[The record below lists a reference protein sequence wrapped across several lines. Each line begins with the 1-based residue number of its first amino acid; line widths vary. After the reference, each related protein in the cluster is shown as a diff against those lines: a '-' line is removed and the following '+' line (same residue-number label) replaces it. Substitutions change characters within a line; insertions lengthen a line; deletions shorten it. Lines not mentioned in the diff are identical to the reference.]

1 MATMKAARS
10 SLECRLFIE
19 LNVCACGQTPGELA
33 HRLVSRDDRLVALY
47 EGNCARCGRSLEYA
61 FPLADEIVAADKF
74 GGREPSQL
82 IDAGQFL
89 RESDRAARR
98 VADSLAPESLY
109 WLGRA
114 IACLEEVLKWI
125 PEGEERLPASAFFT
139 EDGLRGSREEPG
151 RFRRPRLVAVLAA
164 YQEQLALARAQLG

>member
-1 MATMKAARS
+1 MKIARS

-19 LNVCACGQTPGELA
+19 LDVCACGQTPGELA

-47 EGNCARCGRSLEYA
+47 QGSCAGCKRSLEYA

-74 GGREPSQL
+74 GGHEPSQL

-89 RESDRAARR
+89 RESDRAVHRA
-98 VADSLAPESLY
+98 AETAAPQNLY

-114 IACLEEVLKWI
+114 IACLDEVLKWI
-125 PEGEERLPASAFFT
+125 PDGAEQPPSSAFFT
-139 EDGLRGSREEPG
+139 EDGLRFSRQEPG
-151 RFRRPRLVAVLAA
+151 RFRRSRLLAVRAA
-164 YQEQLALARAQLG
+164 YQEQHALARAQLG

>member
-1 MATMKAARS
+1 MKIARS

-19 LNVCACGQTPGELA
+19 LDVCACSETPGELA
-33 HRLVSRDDRLVALY
+33 HRLVSRDERLVALY
-47 EGNCARCGRSLEYA
+47 EGSCAGCERSLEYA

-74 GGREPSQL
+74 GGIEPSQL

-89 RESDRAARR
+89 RESDRAVRR
-98 VADSLAPESLY
+98 VADSPAPHNAY

-125 PEGEERLPASAFFT
+125 PDGEDRPPASAFFT
-139 EDGLRGSREEPG
+139 DDGLRLSREEPG
-151 RFRRPRLVAVLAA
+151 RFRRPRLRAVLAA
-164 YQEQLALARAQLG
+164 YQEQHALARAQLR

>member
-1 MATMKAARS
+1 MMKVARS

-19 LNVCACGQTPGELA
+19 LDVCACGQTPGELA
-33 HRLVSRDDRLVALY
+33 HRLVSRDERLVALY
-47 EGNCARCGRSLEYA
+47 EGTCARCGRSLEYA

-74 GGREPSQL
+74 GGAAPSQL

-89 RESDRAARR
+89 RESDRAVRR
-98 VADSLAPESLY
+98 VMDSPAPQNLY

-125 PEGEERLPASAFFT
+125 PDGEERPPAEAFFT
-139 EDGLRGSREEPG
+139 EDGLRFSLEEPG
-151 RFRRPRLVAVLAA
+151 RFRRPRLRAVLAA
-164 YQEQLALARAQLG
+164 YQEQHALARAQLG

>member
-1 MATMKAARS
+1 MKVARS

-33 HRLVSRDDRLVALY
+33 HRLVSRDEQLFALY
-47 EGNCARCGRSLEYA
+47 EGTCTRCRRSLEYA

-74 GGREPSQL
+74 GGAAPSQL
-82 IDAGQFL
+82 IDAGQVL
-89 RESDRAARR
+89 RESDRAVRR
-98 VADSLAPESLY
+98 VVGSPSPQNVY

-125 PEGEERLPASAFFT
+125 PDGEERPPASAFFT
-139 EDGLRGSREEPG
+139 EDGLRFSHEEPG
-151 RFRRPRLVAVLAA
+151 RFRRPRLLAVLAA
-164 YQEQLALARAQLG
+164 YQEQRALARAQLG